1 MEQQILVSLDGSALA
16 ETVLPHAEALAR
28 ANGYALLLLHVVTP
42 SETSQTQVWIAAA
55 PADLRREWE
64 ESRLTQIHAY
74 LAALATRL
82 QTADLRVRTEVLPNH
97 DPAAAIVE
105 RAKRDP
111 AVALIAIATH
121 GRSGLSRWVLGSVA
135 AKVLHAATKPLL
147 LWRAREASQAG
158 FPNRPYRTILI
169 PLDGSCFA
177 EHALEPAQTI
187 ASGSGSALL
196 LLAVVPAIDD
206 IALAE
211 VGVIP
216 YWMEAACDAER
227 EHHDQYLKQV
237 ADRLAAGGQRVQTRL
252 VTGPPAEAILH
263 AADVEQADL
272 IVMTTHGR
280 SGLSRL
286 WLGSVATKVAQGA
299 QVPVL
304 LVRPQ
309 EAPEEEYQD

>member
-1 MEQQILVSLDGSALA
+1 METQILVPLDGSALA

-28 ANGYALLLLHVVTP
+28 ANGYGLLLLHVVTP
-42 SETSQTQVWIAAA
+42 SETSQASVWIATA
-55 PADLRREWE
+55 PAALRREWE

-74 LAALATRL
+74 LTAVAARL
-82 QTADLRVRTEVLPNH
+82 QAVELQVRTEVLMDH
-97 DPAAAIVE
+97 DPAAAIVG
-105 RAKRDP
+105 RADRDL

-121 GRSGLSRWVLGSVA
+121 GRSGLSRWALGSVA

-158 FPNRPYRTILI
+158 IPTWPYRTILV

-177 EHALEPAQTI
+177 EHALDPAQTI
-187 ASGSGSALL
+187 VAGSNAEVV
-196 LLAVVPAIDD
+196 LLAVAPVGGD
-206 IALAE
+206 IALDE
-211 VGVIP
+211 IGGRP
-216 YWMEAACDAER
+216 DWMQAER
-227 EHHDQYLKQV
+227 AAECEHLDQYLNQI
-237 ADRLAAGGQRVQTRL
+237 ADRLAVGGHHVHTRL
-252 VTGPPAEAILH
+252 AAGSPAEAILLASDQEH
-263 AADVEQADL
+263 ADL

-286 WLGSVATKVAQGA
+286 WLGSVAAKVAQGA

-309 EAPEEEYQD
+309 EALEGEDQD

>member
-1 MEQQILVSLDGSALA
+1 MEQLILVPLDGSALA

-42 SETSQTQVWIAAA
+42 SETSQTNVWITAA

-74 LAALATRL
+74 LAALAARL
-82 QTADLRVRTEVLPNH
+82 QTADLRVRTAVLPNH

-105 RAKRDP
+105 RAKCDP

-147 LWRAREASQAG
+147 LWRAREASAAG
-158 FPNRPYRTILI
+158 IPNWPYRTILI

-187 ASGSGSALL
+187 ASGSELL
-196 LLAVVPAIDD
+196 LLAVAPAVDD
-206 IALAE
+206 IARAE

-216 YWMEAACDAER
+216 YWMQAECDAER
-227 EHHDQYLKQV
+227 DHRDQYLKQV
-237 ADRLAAGGQRVQTRL
+237 AERLAAGGQRVHTRL
-252 VTGPPAEAILH
+252 VTGLPAEAILH

-286 WLGSVATKVAQGA
+286 WLGSVAAKVAQGA

-309 EAPEEEYQD
+309 EALTDESQD